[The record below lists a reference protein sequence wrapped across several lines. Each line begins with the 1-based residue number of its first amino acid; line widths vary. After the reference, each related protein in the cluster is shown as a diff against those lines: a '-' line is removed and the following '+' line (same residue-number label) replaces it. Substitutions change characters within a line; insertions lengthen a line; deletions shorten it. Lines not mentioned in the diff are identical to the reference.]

1 MYLRLKARSVLF
13 AAVAALL
20 AAILSGCPP
29 SGGDPDS
36 EYDAG
41 FDVGFA
47 IDAWYWDG
55 YFDGWDTVD
64 VAPIYYEG
72 GEIPFVEDPLFEAGY
87 WDGVWYAYNDGYF
100 VDYHYAF
107 IIGFSEGYDNAYW
120 PDYLEFLAVDEHF
133 EFENGG
139 WSDGYHDGYSEGR
152 VFGAYDFEAA
162 LPFDW
167 LDALLDYESG
177 TDLYFEEVDVGTG
190 AFGPVILYAY
200 GTDPNVAKS
209 ALAARSRGSRAPLR
223 IRTDAETKDVL
234 PDLGSLYRALDPQ
247 AEDDLDVYYSQSL
260 RDSIEL
266 RLTTTWLERIQAY
279 LNVAGKTGATV
290 QRKRAT
296 LKD

>member
-1 MYLRLKARSVLF
+1 MFSRMKARSVFLAAI
-13 AAVAALL
+13 AAVL
-20 AAILSGCPP
+20 AGILSGCPP
-29 SGGDPDS
+29 SGGDPDA
-36 EYDAG
+36 EYEAG
-41 FDVGFA
+41 FAVGFA

-64 VAPIYYEG
+64 VFPIYYEG
-72 GEIPFVEDPLFEAGY
+72 GEIPFVEDPPFEAGY

-120 PDYLEFLAVDEHF
+120 PDYLEFLAIDEHF

-152 VFGAYDFEAA
+152 VFGAYDFEAG

-190 AFGPVILYAY
+190 VFGPVVLYEY
-200 GTDPNVAKS
+200 GTDPNAAKS
-209 ALAARSRGSRAPLR
+209 ALAERNRGSRGPLG
-223 IRTDAETKDVL
+223 IRKAAEKGVL
-234 PDLGSLYRALDPQ
+234 PDLGSLYRALNPQ

-279 LNVAGKTGATV
+279 LAAAGKGAAKV
-290 QRKRAT
+290 ARERAIPN
-296 LKD
+296 D